1 MIEGVENGRSAEV
14 EVEFAPCTP
23 ARNHI
28 PLFVFGESAA
38 AFAHFNKNGT
48 AYVLFFVEL
57 CIVRGDILK
66 IVKGARFFNTF
77 A

>member
-1 MIEGVENGRSAEV
+1 MIEGVENGCSAEV
-14 EVEFAPCTP
+14 EFEFAPCTP

-28 PLFVFGESAA
+28 PLFVFGESATA
-38 AFAHFNKNGT
+38 LAHFNKNGT

-66 IVKGARFFNTF
+66 IFKDARVLITF
-77 A
+77 V